1 MRIFNKRARYEY
13 ELTPEKVEAGLSL
26 RGIEAKSL
34 RENRG
39 DISQAHVR
47 IMNGEVFLINSNI
60 PAVRANKYEP
70 TRIRKLLLQ
79 RKEIIA
85 LETKMKAKRLQ
96 LVPIVLYNKG
106 RLIKLELALGKPKRK
121 FEKKESLKAADVK
134 RDLEREFRGKDN

>member
-60 PAVRANKYEP
+60 PAVGANKYEP

-85 LETKMKAKRLQ
+85 LETKIKAKRLQ
-96 LVPIVLYNKG
+96 LVPIVLYNKD